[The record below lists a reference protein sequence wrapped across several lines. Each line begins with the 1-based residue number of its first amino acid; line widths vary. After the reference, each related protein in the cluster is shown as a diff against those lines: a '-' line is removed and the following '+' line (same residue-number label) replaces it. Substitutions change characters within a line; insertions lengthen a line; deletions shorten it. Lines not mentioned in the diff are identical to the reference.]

1 MPANYIP
8 FPQFDPVAIH
18 LGPLAIRWYALAYI
32 GGLLIG
38 WWQARRLLANDALWS
53 PAPRLKPVDLD
64 DLIVFIALGVVL
76 GGRIAYVLFYN
87 PVQFMAHPIEIPMIW
102 LGGMSFHGGLI
113 GAALAI
119 WLYAR
124 RKQVSALSA
133 FDMASAVAPIGLFL
147 GRIANFIKPELWGRP
162 TDVPWAVLF
171 PDAGPLP
178 RHPSQL
184 YEAGLEGIVLFIILM
199 IAIRFGALKRPGL
212 VAGLFGM
219 GYALG
224 RIVSEFFRE
233 PDVQLGFLF
242 GQWATMGMILSLPL
256 FFAGLWL
263 ALQSRKAP
271 VSVIRPA

>member
-1 MPANYIP
+1 MPTNYIP
-8 FPQFDPVAIH
+8 FPKFDPVAIH
-18 LGPLAIRWYALAYI
+18 LGPLDIRWYALAYI

-38 WWQARRLLANDALWS
+38 WFYARRLLSNDALWG
-53 PAPRLKPVDLD
+53 PAPRLKPTDLD

-76 GGRIAYVLFYN
+76 GGRLAYVLFYN
-87 PVQFMAHPIEIPMIW
+87 PLQFLAHPIEIPMIW

-162 TDVPWAVLF
+162 ADVPWAVMF

-184 YEAGLEGIVLFIILM
+184 YEAALEGVILFIVLIIATRL
-199 IAIRFGALKRPGL
+199 GALKRPGL
-212 VAGLFGM
+212 VAGIFGM
-219 GYALG
+219 GYAMG
-224 RIVSEFFRE
+224 RITAEFFRE
-233 PDVQLGFLF
+233 PDIQLGFLF
-242 GQWATMGMILSLPL
+242 GNWLTMGMILSLPL

-263 ALQSRKAP
+263 ALQSRRAAIGAVK
-271 VSVIRPA
+271 PA